1 MEEFSGK
8 IRLVL
13 VNYPYKYRDFSF
25 GAAEALLAA
34 GDQGKYWEM
43 HDRLLEQ
50 SPDLDRESLIALA
63 GEVGLDMKKFTED
76 LDAMKHRTQIDADV
90 KLAHDL
96 DFYNTPTFL
105 VNGRTVVGNVPYKYL
120 KKTVMKELESVE
132 K

>member
-1 MEEFSGK
+1 MKEFPGK

-13 VNYPYKYRDFSF
+13 VNYPYKYRDYSF
-25 GAAEALLAA
+25 GAAEALLTA

-43 HDRLLEQ
+43 HDRLLDR
-50 SPDLDRESLIALA
+50 SPDLGRDSLIGLA
-63 GEVGLDMKKFTED
+63 GEIGLDVKKFTAS
-76 LDAMKHRTQIDADV
+76 LDAMEHRAQIDADV

-120 KKTVMKELESVE
+120 KKIVKKEMESVD

>member
-1 MEEFSGK
+1 MKEFPGK
-8 IRLVL
+8 VRLVL
-13 VNYPYKYRDFSF
+13 FNYPYKYRDYSF

-43 HDRLLEQ
+43 HDRLLDR
-50 SPDLDRESLIALA
+50 SPDLGRDSLIASA
-63 GEVGLDMKKFTED
+63 GEIGLDVKRFTGD
-76 LDAMKHRTQIDADV
+76 LDAMKHLAQIDADV

-105 VNGRTVVGNVPYKYL
+105 VNGRTVVGNVPYRYL
-120 KKTVMKELESVE
+120 KKIVMKELEAID